1 MHDDFYQM
9 YLEELDM
16 IAPCGETETREL
28 AAELA
33 KQNHQAAE
41 RLIEGKLKFVLALA
55 KEYAEQG
62 VLMSD
67 LVQEANMILTIFTRE
82 FAGAADTYDTE
93 LERAVREQLEAAVTV
108 QHQEKD
114 IEETVTARV
123 NVLQDISQM
132 MAEELGRE
140 ASVEELAERM
150 KMTVEEIRDIMKL
163 SLDALSVSVT
173 K

>member
-9 YLEELDM
+9 YLEELDV
-16 IAPCGETETREL
+16 IVPCGEAETRTL

-41 RLIEGKLKFVLALA
+41 RLIEGKLKFVLGLA
-55 KEYAEQG
+55 KEYADQS
-62 VLMSD
+62 VLIGD
-67 LVQEANMILTIFTRE
+67 LVQEANMVLTVYTRG
-82 FAGAADTYDTE
+82 FAGTADTYDSG
-93 LERAVREQLEAAVTV
+93 LERAVREQLELAVKV
-108 QHQEKD
+108 QCREKD
-114 IEETVTARV
+114 IEETVLARV
-123 NVLQDISQM
+123 NVLQDISKM

-150 KMTVEEIRDIMKL
+150 KMTAEEIRDIMKL

-173 K
+173 Q